1 MAEIKAAVI
10 VPVYHPD
17 SRLADLLAALSRQT
31 RQDFEVMVLDS
42 GSDGSYRET
51 LEAMG
56 GFWAPVGRDYF
67 DHAATRRMGTEV
79 FAGTEFF
86 VFFTQDAVPADENA
100 LAELLAAFD
109 DPRVGCAYGRQLPV
123 PGAGP
128 FGRHARLINY
138 GAESHVYSLED
149 RQRHG
154 LKTAFMSDSFGAY
167 RASALAAAGGFPRR
181 AVMGEDMYA
190 AARLLLAG
198 WRVAYRASARVFH
211 SHDYSLRQEFK
222 RSFDIGAFQA
232 REGWIREQFGAAE
245 GAGLRFV
252 RDEAG
257 FLLRE
262 APWRLPE
269 MVLRDGMKFLGYRLG
284 LAERHFHPLIKQHLG
299 MNRGFWEQD
308 TKER

>member
-1 MAEIKAAVI
+1 MAARTVAVL
-10 VPVYHPD
+10 VPVYRPD
-17 SRLADLLAALSRQT
+17 RRLPELLAALSRQT
-31 RQDFEVMVLDS
+31 RRDFDLAVLDS
-42 GSDGSYRET
+42 GSDGGYRGT
-51 LEAMG
+51 LAAMG
-56 GFWAPVGRDYF
+56 GDWIPVAPGTF
-67 DHAATRRMGTEV
+67 DHAATRRLGMEA
-79 FAGTEFF
+79 FPEAAFF
-86 VFFTQDAVPADENA
+86 VFFTQDAVPADETT

-109 DPRVGCAYGRQLPV
+109 DPQVGCAYGRQLPA

-138 GAESHVYSLED
+138 GGESHVYSLED
-149 RQRHG
+149 RRQHG
-154 LKTAFMSDSFGAY
+154 LKTAFMSDTFGAY
-167 RASALAAAGGFPRR
+167 RASALAAAGGFPER

-198 WRVAYRASARVFH
+198 WRVAYRAAAKVYH
-211 SHDYSLRQEFK
+211 SHDYSLWREFQ

-232 REGWIREQFGAAE
+232 REGWIRERFGAAE

-284 LAERHFHPLIKQHLG
+284 LAERHLPPAVKTRIG
-299 MNRGFWEQD
+299 MNRGFWER
-308 TKER
+308 ERKN